1 MDSYNSRES
10 LVKEM
15 FPDGIPNL
23 WCPLLTHY
31 DDDKA
36 IDKDRMYKHIKSIIR
51 NVNTFLVPGS
61 TGDGWEMCN
70 EDRKKTLEYVI
81 GFSHELKFKILVGI
95 LETGKDAARKNIIDT
110 LDWLREKTGV
120 NDSSECLKRSNICG
134 FTVCP
139 PKGSDLS
146 QQEIEDQLASIL
158 ELDVPTALYQLPQVT
173 QNEVSPETVK
183 SLVDKYPNLYLFKDT
198 SGADK
203 VALSGFDFKGLF
215 LVRGAEGGYFKWLK
229 SNKGV
234 YDGFLLSTANC
245 FGDIL
250 AEILKSGGDANKQS
264 FLSSKLS
271 ELAKTVFD
279 ICSELPYGNVFTNAN
294 KAVDHFMAYGK
305 DAYTRK
311 PPMLYSENRIPV
323 EIIQKVGSIL
333 SEYGLMPEKGYM
345 Y

>member
-1 MDSYNSRES
+1 
-10 LVKEM
+10 
-15 FPDGIPNL
+15 
-23 WCPLLTHY
+23 
-31 DDDKA
+31 
-36 IDKDRMYKHIKSIIR
+36 
-51 NVNTFLVPGS
+51 
-61 TGDGWEMCN
+61 
-70 EDRKKTLEYVI
+70 
-81 GFSHELKFKILVGI
+81 
-95 LETGKDAARKNIIDT
+95 
-110 LDWLREKTGV
+110 
-120 NDSSECLKRSNICG
+120 
-134 FTVCP
+134 
-139 PKGSDLS
+139 
-146 QQEIEDQLASIL
+146 
-158 ELDVPTALYQLPQVT
+158 
-173 QNEVSPETVK
+173 
-183 SLVDKYPNLYLFKDT
+183 
-198 SGADK
+198 
-203 VALSGFDFKGLF
+203 LF